1 MQLHGSGLGVP
12 ARLPAAFLPGPF
24 LRRPSLLLV
33 HLCCPSLLHA
43 NLSLFFLLAFR
54 FLVVLFLLCLLVLG
68 SHLAPVR
75 SFPLLNAHRT
85 RALRGQAFSV
95 GPLTD

>member
-33 HLCCPSLLHA
+33 RLCCPSLLHA
-43 NLSLFFLLAFR
+43 NLSLFFTLAIR
-54 FLVVLFLLCLLVLG
+54 SLVVLFLLCPLVLG
-68 SHLAPVR
+68 SHLAPV
-75 SFPLLNAHRT
+75 PLVQLLNAHRT
-85 RALRGQAFSV
+85 KAPRGQACSV
-95 GPLTD
+95 GPLTG